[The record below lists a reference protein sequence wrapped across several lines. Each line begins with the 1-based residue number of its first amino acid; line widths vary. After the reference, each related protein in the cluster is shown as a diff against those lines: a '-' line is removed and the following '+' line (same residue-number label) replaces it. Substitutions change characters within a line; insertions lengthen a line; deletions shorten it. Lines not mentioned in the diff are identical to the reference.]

1 MRPSVYDDNPP
12 PPLFDW
18 ERVNVS
24 EKLEPTAV
32 VPVAPLVTPPRLLGP
47 SSTAAS
53 WQNKVGGTKVEKRKH
68 IALC

>member
-1 MRPSVYDDNPP
+1 MVIIP
-12 PPLFDW
+12 PPLDW

-53 WQNKVGGTKVEKRKH
+53 WQNKIGITKEDTGKWFVMN
-68 IALC
+68 ILW